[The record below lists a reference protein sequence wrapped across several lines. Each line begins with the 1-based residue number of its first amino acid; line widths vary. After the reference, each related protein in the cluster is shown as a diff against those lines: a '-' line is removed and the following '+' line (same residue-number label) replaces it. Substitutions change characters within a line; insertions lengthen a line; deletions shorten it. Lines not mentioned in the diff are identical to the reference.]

1 MPRKREIVPDEAQL
15 WLGVLL
21 DAAFDP
27 TSKTLDLTHSAE
39 IANRQA
45 QESGQRDAMRLT
57 ARDGK
62 TQLLALADDL
72 TAHPEEYG
80 DQRQAELLLDWVERW
95 VQPKDWARLQARV
108 RKRRQRLIK
117 QLPF

>member
-1 MPRKREIVPDEAQL
+1 MARKREIVPSEAQL

-27 TSKTLDLTHSAE
+27 TSKTLNLAHSAE

-45 QESGQRDAMRLT
+45 QARGKRDALYLT

-62 TQLLALADDL
+62 TQLLALASDL
-72 TAHPEEYG
+72 TAYPG
-80 DQRQAELLLDWVERW
+80 DYSDRRQAELLLRWAERW
-95 VQPKDWARLQARV
+95 IQPNDWGRLTARV
-108 RKRRQRLIK
+108 RKRRQ
-117 QLPF
+117 QQWHHESE